1 MNNYNKMT
9 ISSVLSILFILFL
22 GYSFSFLTDKFTQEK
37 QDASEKPVVQKE
49 KLTFKESPYQ
59 DIIVK
64 NKVKKRGRG
73 PDFES
78 KYKVN

>member
-1 MNNYNKMT
+1 
-9 ISSVLSILFILFL
+9 L

-37 QDASEKPVVQKE
+37 QDAGKKPVLQKE
-49 KLTFKESPYQ
+49 KLIFKETPYQ

-73 PDFES
+73 SDFES